1 MNLHWE
7 DYKAEFTSDG
17 QSMKIVI
24 KGVNLNDWQSFIDFL
39 KRTEAGMDF
48 YCDGEAATLPE
59 NIWDVVLDQMH
70 ACQLSIHLN
79 GVTVN
84 CHLLVPGEIEL
95 DIDPEEVDSETRAK
109 VVFRLMSTV
118 GRTLN
123 KQVVLTRGN
132 IDEVPIFKYVPG
144 SGAAV
149 WCNE

>member
-1 MNLHWE
+1 
-7 DYKAEFTSDG
+7 
-17 QSMKIVI
+17 
-24 KGVNLNDWQSFIDFL
+24 
-39 KRTEAGMDF
+39 MDF

-59 NIWDVVLDQMH
+59 NIWDVVLDQLH

-95 DIDPEEVDSETRAK
+95 DIDPEEVDSETRARI
-109 VVFRLMSTV
+109 VFRLMSTV

-144 SGAAV
+144 SGLEYLAHH
-149 WCNE
+149 